1 MTRKTTHKQAKTSR
15 KGGDVAPAAAGRSES
30 TVEVAEMSRGSE
42 AQNPE
47 WWRNEGGSGE
57 VQ

>member
-1 MTRKTTHKQAKTSR
+1 MTRKTTNRQAKVTAKVSE
-15 KGGDVAPAAAGRSES
+15 GAPAAAERSEAVVRV
-30 TVEVAEMSRGSE
+30 VESPRGGE

>member
-1 MTRKTTHKQAKTSR
+1 MTRKTTHKQTKTSR
-15 KGGDVAPAAAGRSES
+15 KGGDVAPAAAERSES
-30 TVEVAEMSRGSE
+30 TVEVAEMPRGME
-42 AQNPE
+42 AQNSD